1 MTQAEVDAAR
11 RLVQRYGPP
20 NAWTA
25 ANGAL
30 AAALGRALLEIER
43 LKATMAT
50 KHDQRGET

>member
-1 MTQAEVDAAR
+1 MTQAEIDAAR

-50 KHDQRGET
+50 KHDQRGAT